1 MATGSNFGF
10 FGTLKLSLLDKYGGN
25 TRRWEEW
32 GWNLKTCVGMFDEN
46 TKGKL

>member
-10 FGTLKLSLLDKYGGN
+10 FGTLKLPLPDKYGGN
-25 TRRWEEW
+25 TSRWEEW